1 MKWRCLNYYLIPYN
15 SHPPTEFSI
24 TTVSIDLPER
34 AKMNS
39 FLTLNILLQVIRS
52 ENIEGKIFDDI
63 FRRYN
68 REIRPVR

>member
-1 MKWRCLNYYLIPYN
+1 
-15 SHPPTEFSI
+15 
-24 TTVSIDLPER
+24 
-34 AKMNS
+34 MNS